1 MLLHRRTA
9 SAFSGAERGYMMMEE
24 NFMAMLQFPQP
35 KLVEKTGEGT
45 WRLTGRVILPED
57 GSLDRAAALLGE
69 DYPALAAAEKVRGG
83 AVRPGDLVVRLG
95 QPEVLADKTTFDEGF
110 TVEVGA
116 SAELTAQSRRAAV
129 YGLRTVFEAG
139 ELAFGRLAD
148 WPCTNERGLHL
159 DAGRKYYTK
168 DWIMERVKDL
178 SRNRMNVLWLHFSEN
193 EGFRID
199 SERHPE
205 VPSRF
210 HLTKDEV
217 REIIALCGELFVDI
231 NPALDCPG
239 HLGAALLEH
248 PRWRLNREMA
258 EPLYS
263 ALDITPMPGLSC
275 WSWWTSTRSCLPG
288 PRYSISAATNSLI
301 STTLSASRRW
311 MPAPGSAWAPTAA
324 AWISTWISSIRSL
337 PTSFQVRVWND
348 GLFRPDQAEHVELD
362 RNVQIAFWSNWD
374 KGMAPLKAF
383 LDRGYQVVNY
393 HSEYLYFILLIRKDY
408 SDPDPDKILTQ
419 WHPGM
424 FPTHPVSGPQ
434 TLDPKSEQM
443 LGCCYSIWSD
453 WPDLEDEEEVD
464 RRSRD
469 SIRAFGIRCWQ

>member
-1 MLLHRRTA
+1 
-9 SAFSGAERGYMMMEE
+9 MMMEE

-83 AVRPGDLVVRLG
+83 AARPGDLVVRLG
-95 QPEVLADKTTFDEGF
+95 QPEALAGKTTFDEGF

-239 HLGAALLEH
+239 HLGQALQEH

-258 EPLYS
+258 EPLWS
-263 ALDITPMPGLSC
+263 ALDITRQDARDFLLELVDEYAELFAGSKVFHIGGDEFIDFNHFERFPEMDACARERL
-275 WSWWTSTRSCLPG
+275 G
-288 PRYSISAATNSLI
+288 PDCGGVDLYVDFLNQVIAHVRAK
-301 STTLSASRRW
+301 
-311 MPAPGSAWAPTAA
+311 G
-324 AWISTWISSIRSL
+324 
-337 PTSFQVRVWND
+337 FQVRVWND

-362 RNVQIAFWSNWD
+362 RNVQIGFWSNWD
-374 KGMAPLKAF
+374 KGMAPLQAF

>member
-1 MLLHRRTA
+1 
-9 SAFSGAERGYMMMEE
+9 MMEE

-35 KLVEKTGEGT
+35 KLAEKTGEGT

-239 HLGAALLEH
+239 HLGTALLEH

-263 ALDITPMPGLSC
+263 ALDITNPDARAFLLELVDEYAELFAGSKVFHIGGDEFIDFNHFERFPEMDACARERL
-275 WSWWTSTRSCLPG
+275 G
-288 PRYSISAATNSLI
+288 PDCGGVDLYVDFLNQVIAHVRAK
-301 STTLSASRRW
+301 
-311 MPAPGSAWAPTAA
+311 G
-324 AWISTWISSIRSL
+324 
-337 PTSFQVRVWND
+337 FQVRVWND

>member
-1 MLLHRRTA
+1 
-9 SAFSGAERGYMMMEE
+9 MMMEE

-139 ELAFGRLAD
+139 ELAFGHLAD

-217 REIIALCGELFVDI
+217 REIIALCGGLFVDI

-263 ALDITPMPGLSC
+263 ALDITNPDARAFLLELVDEYAELFAGSKVFHIGGDEFIDFNHFELFPEMEACAKERL
-275 WSWWTSTRSCLPG
+275 G
-288 PRYSISAATNSLI
+288 PDCGGVDLYVEFLNEVIAHVRAK
-301 STTLSASRRW
+301 
-311 MPAPGSAWAPTAA
+311 G
-324 AWISTWISSIRSL
+324 
-337 PTSFQVRVWND
+337 FQVRVWND

-362 RNVQIAFWSNWD
+362 RNVQIGFWSNWD
-374 KGMAPLKAF
+374 KGMAPLQAF

-393 HSEYLYFILLIRKDY
+393 HSEYLYFILLIRQDY
-408 SDPDPDKILTQ
+408 KDPDPDRIMKE
-419 WHPGM
+419 WAPRV
-424 FPTHPVSGPQ
+424 FPTHPLTGPQ
-434 TLDPKSEQM
+434 TLDPASRQM

-469 SIRAFGIRCWQ
+469 SIRAFALRCWQ

>member
-1 MLLHRRTA
+1 
-9 SAFSGAERGYMMMEE
+9 MMMEE

-69 DYPALAAAEKVRGG
+69 DYPAPAAAEKVRGG

-95 QPEVLADKTTFDEGF
+95 QPEVLAGKTTFDEGF

-263 ALDITPMPGLSC
+263 ALDITNPDARAFLLELVDEYAELFAGSKVFHIGGDEFIDFNHFERFPEMDACARERL
-275 WSWWTSTRSCLPG
+275 G
-288 PRYSISAATNSLI
+288 PDCGGVDLYVDFLNQVIAHVRAK
-301 STTLSASRRW
+301 
-311 MPAPGSAWAPTAA
+311 G
-324 AWISTWISSIRSL
+324 
-337 PTSFQVRVWND
+337 FQVRVWND

>member
-1 MLLHRRTA
+1 
-9 SAFSGAERGYMMMEE
+9 MMMEE

-35 KLVEKTGEGT
+35 KLVEKTGVGT

-263 ALDITPMPGLSC
+263 ALDITNPDARAFLLELVDEYAELFAGSKVFHIGGDEFIDFNHFERFPEMDACARERL
-275 WSWWTSTRSCLPG
+275 G
-288 PRYSISAATNSLI
+288 PDCGGVDLYVDFLNQVIAHVRAK
-301 STTLSASRRW
+301 
-311 MPAPGSAWAPTAA
+311 G
-324 AWISTWISSIRSL
+324 
-337 PTSFQVRVWND
+337 FQVRVWND

>member
-1 MLLHRRTA
+1 
-9 SAFSGAERGYMMMEE
+9 
-24 NFMAMLQFPQP
+24 MAMLQFPQP

-69 DYPALAAAEKVRGG
+69 DYPALAAAEKIRGG

-95 QPEVLADKTTFDEGF
+95 QPEVLAGKTTFDEGF

-217 REIIALCGELFVDI
+217 REVIALCGELFVDI

-263 ALDITPMPGLSC
+263 ALDITNPDARAFLLELVDEYAELFAGSKVFHIGGDEFIDFNHFERFPEMDACARERL
-275 WSWWTSTRSCLPG
+275 G
-288 PRYSISAATNSLI
+288 PDCGGVDLYVDFLNQVIAHVRAK
-301 STTLSASRRW
+301 
-311 MPAPGSAWAPTAA
+311 G
-324 AWISTWISSIRSL
+324 
-337 PTSFQVRVWND
+337 FQVRVWND

>member
-1 MLLHRRTA
+1 
-9 SAFSGAERGYMMMEE
+9 MMMEE

-83 AVRPGDLVVRLG
+83 AARPGDLVVRLG
-95 QPEVLADKTTFDEGF
+95 QPEALAGKTTFDEGF

-217 REIIALCGELFVDI
+217 REIIALCGGLFVDI

-263 ALDITPMPGLSC
+263 ALDITNPDARAFLLELVDEYAELFAGSKVFHIGGDEFIDFNHFERFPEMDACARERL
-275 WSWWTSTRSCLPG
+275 G
-288 PRYSISAATNSLI
+288 PDCGGVDLYVDFLNQVIAHVRAK
-301 STTLSASRRW
+301 
-311 MPAPGSAWAPTAA
+311 G
-324 AWISTWISSIRSL
+324 
-337 PTSFQVRVWND
+337 FQVRVWND

-464 RRSRD
+464 QRSRD

>member
-1 MLLHRRTA
+1 
-9 SAFSGAERGYMMMEE
+9 MMMEE

-95 QPEVLADKTTFDEGF
+95 QPEVLAGKTTFDEGF

-210 HLTKDEV
+210 HLTMDEV

-263 ALDITPMPGLSC
+263 ALDITNPDARAFLLELVDEYAELFAGSKVFHIGGDEFIDFNHFERFPEMDACARERL
-275 WSWWTSTRSCLPG
+275 G
-288 PRYSISAATNSLI
+288 PDCGGVDLYVDFLNQVIAHVRAK
-301 STTLSASRRW
+301 
-311 MPAPGSAWAPTAA
+311 G
-324 AWISTWISSIRSL
+324 
-337 PTSFQVRVWND
+337 FQVRVWND

>member
-1 MLLHRRTA
+1 
-9 SAFSGAERGYMMMEE
+9 
-24 NFMAMLQFPQP
+24 MAMLQFPQP

-110 TVEVGA
+110 TVEVGV

-263 ALDITPMPGLSC
+263 ALDITNPDARAFLLELVDEYAELFAGSKVFHIGGDEFIDFNHFERFPEMDACARERL
-275 WSWWTSTRSCLPG
+275 G
-288 PRYSISAATNSLI
+288 PDCGGVDLYVDFLNQVIAHVRAK
-301 STTLSASRRW
+301 
-311 MPAPGSAWAPTAA
+311 G
-324 AWISTWISSIRSL
+324 
-337 PTSFQVRVWND
+337 FQVRVWND

>member
-1 MLLHRRTA
+1 
-9 SAFSGAERGYMMMEE
+9 MMMEE

-83 AVRPGDLVVRLG
+83 AARPGDLVVRLG
-95 QPEVLADKTTFDEGF
+95 RPEVLADRTTFDEGF
-110 TVEVGA
+110 VVEAGEA
-116 SAELTAQSRRAAV
+116 AELTAQSGRAAV
-129 YGLRTVFEAG
+129 YGLRAVFEADG
-139 ELAFGRLAD
+139 LAHGRLAD
-148 WPCTNERGLHL
+148 WPSTNERGLHL

-168 DWIMERVKDL
+168 NWIMERVKDL

-217 REIIALCGELFVDI
+217 REIIALCGDLFVDI

-239 HLGAALLEH
+239 HLGTALLEH
-248 PRWRLNREMA
+248 PRWRLNRQMT

-263 ALDITPMPGLSC
+263 ALDITKPEARAFLLELVDEYAELFAGSKVFHIGGDEFIDFNHFELFPEMEACAKERL
-275 WSWWTSTRSCLPG
+275 G
-288 PRYSISAATNSLI
+288 PDCGGVDLYVEFLNEVIAHVRAK
-301 STTLSASRRW
+301 
-311 MPAPGSAWAPTAA
+311 G
-324 AWISTWISSIRSL
+324 
-337 PTSFQVRVWND
+337 FQVRVWND

-469 SIRAFGIRCWQ
+469 SIRAFALRCWQ

>member
-1 MLLHRRTA
+1 
-9 SAFSGAERGYMMMEE
+9 MMMEE

-95 QPEVLADKTTFDEGF
+95 QPEALAGKTTFDEGF

-217 REIIALCGELFVDI
+217 REIIALCGGLFVDI

-263 ALDITPMPGLSC
+263 ALDITNPDARAFLLELVDEYAELFAGSKVFHIGGDEFIDFNHFERFPEMDACARERL
-275 WSWWTSTRSCLPG
+275 G
-288 PRYSISAATNSLI
+288 PDCGGVDLYVDFLNQVIAHVRAK
-301 STTLSASRRW
+301 
-311 MPAPGSAWAPTAA
+311 G
-324 AWISTWISSIRSL
+324 
-337 PTSFQVRVWND
+337 FQVRVWND

>member
-1 MLLHRRTA
+1 
-9 SAFSGAERGYMMMEE
+9 MMMEE

-168 DWIMERVKDL
+168 DWIMKRVKDL

-263 ALDITPMPGLSC
+263 ALDITNPDARAFLLELVDEYAELFAGSKVFHIGGDEFIDFNHFERFPEMDACARERL
-275 WSWWTSTRSCLPG
+275 G
-288 PRYSISAATNSLI
+288 PDCGGVDLYVDFLNQVIAHVRAK
-301 STTLSASRRW
+301 
-311 MPAPGSAWAPTAA
+311 G
-324 AWISTWISSIRSL
+324 
-337 PTSFQVRVWND
+337 FQVRVWND

>member
-1 MLLHRRTA
+1 
-9 SAFSGAERGYMMMEE
+9 MMMEE

-95 QPEVLADKTTFDEGF
+95 QPEVLAGKTTFDEGF

-217 REIIALCGELFVDI
+217 REIIALCGDLFVDI

-239 HLGAALLEH
+239 HLGTALMEH
-248 PRWRLNREMA
+248 PRWRLNRQMT

-263 ALDITPMPGLSC
+263 ALDITNPEARAFLLELVDEYAELFAGSKVFHIGGDEFIDFNHFELFPEMEACAKERLGPGCGGVDLYVEFLNEVIAHV
-275 WSWWTSTRSCLPG
+275 RAKG
-288 PRYSISAATNSLI
+288 
-301 STTLSASRRW
+301 
-311 MPAPGSAWAPTAA
+311 
-324 AWISTWISSIRSL
+324 
-337 PTSFQVRVWND
+337 FQVRVWND

-469 SIRAFGIRCWQ
+469 SIRAFALRCWQ

>member
-1 MLLHRRTA
+1 
-9 SAFSGAERGYMMMEE
+9 MMMEE

-83 AVRPGDLVVRLG
+83 AARPGDLVVRLG
-95 QPEVLADKTTFDEGF
+95 QPEALAGKTTFDEGF

-217 REIIALCGELFVDI
+217 REIIALCGGLFVDI

-263 ALDITPMPGLSC
+263 ALDITNPDARAFLLELVDEYAELFAGSKVFHIGGDEFIDFNHFERFPEMDACARERL
-275 WSWWTSTRSCLPG
+275 G
-288 PRYSISAATNSLI
+288 PDCGGVDLYVDFLNQVIAHVRAK
-301 STTLSASRRW
+301 
-311 MPAPGSAWAPTAA
+311 G
-324 AWISTWISSIRSL
+324 
-337 PTSFQVRVWND
+337 FQVRVWND

>member
-1 MLLHRRTA
+1 
-9 SAFSGAERGYMMMEE
+9 
-24 NFMAMLQFPQP
+24 MAMLQFPQP

-95 QPEVLADKTTFDEGF
+95 QPEVLAGKTTFDEGF

-263 ALDITPMPGLSC
+263 ALDITNPDARAFLLELVDEYAELFAGSKVFHIGGDEFIDFNHFERFPEMDACARERL
-275 WSWWTSTRSCLPG
+275 G
-288 PRYSISAATNSLI
+288 PDCGGVDLYVDFLNQVIAHVRAK
-301 STTLSASRRW
+301 
-311 MPAPGSAWAPTAA
+311 G
-324 AWISTWISSIRSL
+324 
-337 PTSFQVRVWND
+337 FQIRVWND

>member
-1 MLLHRRTA
+1 
-9 SAFSGAERGYMMMEE
+9 
-24 NFMAMLQFPQP
+24 MAMLQFPQP

-217 REIIALCGELFVDI
+217 REIIALCGDLFVDI

-263 ALDITPMPGLSC
+263 ALDITNPDARAFLLELVDEYAELFAGSKVFHIGGDEFIDFNHFERFPEMDACARERL
-275 WSWWTSTRSCLPG
+275 G
-288 PRYSISAATNSLI
+288 PDCGGVDLYVDFLNQVIAHVRAK
-301 STTLSASRRW
+301 
-311 MPAPGSAWAPTAA
+311 G
-324 AWISTWISSIRSL
+324 
-337 PTSFQVRVWND
+337 FQVRVWND

>member
-1 MLLHRRTA
+1 
-9 SAFSGAERGYMMMEE
+9 MMMEE

-217 REIIALCGELFVDI
+217 REIIALCGDLFVDI

-239 HLGAALLEH
+239 HLGTALMEH
-248 PRWRLNREMA
+248 PRWRLNRQMT

-263 ALDITPMPGLSC
+263 ALDITKPEARAFLLELVDEYAELFAGSKVFHIGGDEFIDFNHFERFPEMDACARERL
-275 WSWWTSTRSCLPG
+275 G
-288 PRYSISAATNSLI
+288 PDCGGVDLYVDFLNQVIAHVRAK
-301 STTLSASRRW
+301 
-311 MPAPGSAWAPTAA
+311 G
-324 AWISTWISSIRSL
+324 
-337 PTSFQVRVWND
+337 FQVRVWND

>member
-1 MLLHRRTA
+1 
-9 SAFSGAERGYMMMEE
+9 MMMEE

-95 QPEVLADKTTFDEGF
+95 QPEVLAGKTTFDEGF

-263 ALDITPMPGLSC
+263 ALDITNPDARAFLLELVDEYAELFAGSKVFHIGGDEFIDFNHFERFPEMDACARERL
-275 WSWWTSTRSCLPG
+275 G
-288 PRYSISAATNSLI
+288 PDCGGVDLYVDFLNQVIAHVRAK
-301 STTLSASRRW
+301 
-311 MPAPGSAWAPTAA
+311 G
-324 AWISTWISSIRSL
+324 
-337 PTSFQVRVWND
+337 FQVRVWND

-393 HSEYLYFILLIRKDY
+393 HSEYLYFNLLIRKDY

>member
-1 MLLHRRTA
+1 
-9 SAFSGAERGYMMMEE
+9 MMMEE

-217 REIIALCGELFVDI
+217 REIIALCGDLFVDI

-239 HLGAALLEH
+239 HLGTALMEH
-248 PRWRLNREMA
+248 PRWRLNRQMT

-263 ALDITPMPGLSC
+263 ALDITKPEARAFLLELVDEYAELFAGSKVFHIGGDEFIDFNHFERFPEMDACARERL
-275 WSWWTSTRSCLPG
+275 G
-288 PRYSISAATNSLI
+288 PDCGGVDLYVDFLNQVIAHVRAK
-301 STTLSASRRW
+301 
-311 MPAPGSAWAPTAA
+311 G
-324 AWISTWISSIRSL
+324 
-337 PTSFQVRVWND
+337 FQVRVWND

-434 TLDPKSEQM
+434 TLNPKSEQM

>member
-1 MLLHRRTA
+1 
-9 SAFSGAERGYMMMEE
+9 MMMEE

-95 QPEVLADKTTFDEGF
+95 QPEVLAGKTTFDEGF

-168 DWIMERVKDL
+168 DWIMKRVKDL

-239 HLGAALLEH
+239 HLCAALLEH

-263 ALDITPMPGLSC
+263 ALDITNPDARAFLLELVDEYAELFAGSKVFHIGGDEFIDFNHFERFPEMDACARERL
-275 WSWWTSTRSCLPG
+275 G
-288 PRYSISAATNSLI
+288 PDCGGVDLYVDFLNQVIAHVRAK
-301 STTLSASRRW
+301 
-311 MPAPGSAWAPTAA
+311 G
-324 AWISTWISSIRSL
+324 
-337 PTSFQVRVWND
+337 FQVRVWND

>member
-1 MLLHRRTA
+1 
-9 SAFSGAERGYMMMEE
+9 MMMEE

-110 TVEVGA
+110 TVEVGV

-168 DWIMERVKDL
+168 GWIMERVKDL

-263 ALDITPMPGLSC
+263 ALDITNPDARAFLLELVDEYAELFAGSKVFHIGGDEFIDFNHFERFPEMDACARERL
-275 WSWWTSTRSCLPG
+275 G
-288 PRYSISAATNSLI
+288 PDCGGVDLYVDFLNQVIAHVRAK
-301 STTLSASRRW
+301 
-311 MPAPGSAWAPTAA
+311 G
-324 AWISTWISSIRSL
+324 
-337 PTSFQVRVWND
+337 FQVRVWND

>member
-1 MLLHRRTA
+1 
-9 SAFSGAERGYMMMEE
+9 
-24 NFMAMLQFPQP
+24 MAMLQFPQP

-110 TVEVGA
+110 TVEVGV

-217 REIIALCGELFVDI
+217 REIIALCGDLFVDI

-239 HLGAALLEH
+239 HLGTALMEH
-248 PRWRLNREMA
+248 PRWRLNRQMT

-263 ALDITPMPGLSC
+263 ALDITKPEARAFLLELVDEYAELFAGSKVFHIGGDEFIDFNHFERFPEMDACARERL
-275 WSWWTSTRSCLPG
+275 G
-288 PRYSISAATNSLI
+288 PDCGGVDLYVDFLNQVIAHVRAK
-301 STTLSASRRW
+301 
-311 MPAPGSAWAPTAA
+311 G
-324 AWISTWISSIRSL
+324 
-337 PTSFQVRVWND
+337 FQVRVWND

>member
-1 MLLHRRTA
+1 
-9 SAFSGAERGYMMMEE
+9 MMMEE

-95 QPEVLADKTTFDEGF
+95 QPEVLAGKTTFDEGF

-263 ALDITPMPGLSC
+263 ALDITNPDARAFLLELVDEYAELFAGSKVFHIGGDEFIDFNHFERFPEMDACARERL
-275 WSWWTSTRSCLPG
+275 G
-288 PRYSISAATNSLI
+288 PDCGGVDLYVDFLNQVIAHVRAK
-301 STTLSASRRW
+301 
-311 MPAPGSAWAPTAA
+311 G
-324 AWISTWISSIRSL
+324 
-337 PTSFQVRVWND
+337 FQVRVWND

-464 RRSRD
+464 QRSRD

>member
-1 MLLHRRTA
+1 
-9 SAFSGAERGYMMMEE
+9 MMMEE

-139 ELAFGRLAD
+139 ELAFGHLAD

-217 REIIALCGELFVDI
+217 REIIALCGGLFVDI

-263 ALDITPMPGLSC
+263 ALDITNPDARAFLLELVDEYAELFAGSKVFHIGGDEFIDFNHFERFPEMDACARERL
-275 WSWWTSTRSCLPG
+275 G
-288 PRYSISAATNSLI
+288 PDCGGVDLYVDFLNQVIAHVRAK
-301 STTLSASRRW
+301 
-311 MPAPGSAWAPTAA
+311 G
-324 AWISTWISSIRSL
+324 
-337 PTSFQVRVWND
+337 FQVRVWND

>member
-1 MLLHRRTA
+1 
-9 SAFSGAERGYMMMEE
+9 MMMEE

-95 QPEVLADKTTFDEGF
+95 QPEVLAGKTTFDEGF

-263 ALDITPMPGLSC
+263 ALDITNPDARAFLLELVDEYAELFAGSKVFHIGGDEFIDFNHFERFPEMDACARERL
-275 WSWWTSTRSCLPG
+275 G
-288 PRYSISAATNSLI
+288 PDCGGVDLYVDFLNQVIAHVRAK
-301 STTLSASRRW
+301 
-311 MPAPGSAWAPTAA
+311 G
-324 AWISTWISSIRSL
+324 
-337 PTSFQVRVWND
+337 FQVRVWND

-393 HSEYLYFILLIRKDY
+393 HSE
-408 SDPDPDKILTQ
+408 
-419 WHPGM
+419 
-424 FPTHPVSGPQ
+424 
-434 TLDPKSEQM
+434 
-443 LGCCYSIWSD
+443 
-453 WPDLEDEEEVD
+453 
-464 RRSRD
+464 
-469 SIRAFGIRCWQ
+469 

>member
-1 MLLHRRTA
+1 
-9 SAFSGAERGYMMMEE
+9 
-24 NFMAMLQFPQP
+24 MAMLQFPQP
-35 KLVEKTGEGT
+35 KLVEKTGVGT

-263 ALDITPMPGLSC
+263 ALDITNPDARAFLLELVDEYAELFAGSKVFHIGGDEFIDFNHFERFPEMDACARERL
-275 WSWWTSTRSCLPG
+275 G
-288 PRYSISAATNSLI
+288 PDCGGVDLYVDFLNQVIAHVRAK
-301 STTLSASRRW
+301 
-311 MPAPGSAWAPTAA
+311 G
-324 AWISTWISSIRSL
+324 
-337 PTSFQVRVWND
+337 FQVRVWND

-434 TLDPKSEQM
+434 TLNPKSEQM

>member
-1 MLLHRRTA
+1 
-9 SAFSGAERGYMMMEE
+9 
-24 NFMAMLQFPQP
+24 MAMLQFPQP

-95 QPEVLADKTTFDEGF
+95 QPEVLAGKTTFDEGF

-129 YGLRTVFEAG
+129 YGLRAVFEAG

-263 ALDITPMPGLSC
+263 ALDITNPDARAFLLELVDEYAELFAGSKVFHIGGDEFIDFNHFERFPEMDACARERL
-275 WSWWTSTRSCLPG
+275 G
-288 PRYSISAATNSLI
+288 PDCGGVDLYVDFLNQVIAHVRAK
-301 STTLSASRRW
+301 
-311 MPAPGSAWAPTAA
+311 G
-324 AWISTWISSIRSL
+324 
-337 PTSFQVRVWND
+337 FQVRVWND

>member
-1 MLLHRRTA
+1 
-9 SAFSGAERGYMMMEE
+9 MMMEE

-35 KLVEKTGEGT
+35 KLVEKTGVGT

-110 TVEVGA
+110 TVEVGV

-263 ALDITPMPGLSC
+263 ALDITNPDARAFLLELVDEYAELFAGSKVFHIGGDEFIDFNHFERFPEMDACARERL
-275 WSWWTSTRSCLPG
+275 G
-288 PRYSISAATNSLI
+288 PDCGGVDLYVDFLNQVIAHVRAK
-301 STTLSASRRW
+301 
-311 MPAPGSAWAPTAA
+311 G
-324 AWISTWISSIRSL
+324 
-337 PTSFQVRVWND
+337 FQVRVWND

-434 TLDPKSEQM
+434 TLNPKSEQM

>member
-1 MLLHRRTA
+1 
-9 SAFSGAERGYMMMEE
+9 MMMEE

-116 SAELTAQSRRAAV
+116 SAELMAQSRRAAV

-263 ALDITPMPGLSC
+263 ALDITNPDARAFLLELVDEYAELFAGSKVFHIGGDEFIDFNHFERFPEMDACARERL
-275 WSWWTSTRSCLPG
+275 G
-288 PRYSISAATNSLI
+288 PDCGGVDLYVDFLNQVIAHVRAK
-301 STTLSASRRW
+301 
-311 MPAPGSAWAPTAA
+311 G
-324 AWISTWISSIRSL
+324 
-337 PTSFQVRVWND
+337 FQVRVWND

-434 TLDPKSEQM
+434 TLNPKSEQM

>member
-1 MLLHRRTA
+1 
-9 SAFSGAERGYMMMEE
+9 MMMEE
-24 NFMAMLQFPQP
+24 KFMAILQFPQP
-35 KLVEKTGEGT
+35 KLVEKTGEGA

-69 DYPALAAAEKVRGG
+69 DHPALAAAEKVHGG
-83 AVRPGDLVVRLG
+83 AARPGDLVVRLG
-95 QPEVLADKTTFDEGF
+95 QPDVLEGKTTFDEGF
-110 TVEVGA
+110 AVEAGEF
-116 SAELTAQSRRAAV
+116 AELTAQSRRAAV

-139 ELAFGRLAD
+139 ELAHGRLAD
-148 WPCTNERGLHL
+148 WPGANERGLHL
-159 DAGRKYYTK
+159 DAARKYYTK
-168 DWIMERVKDL
+168 NWIMERVKDL

-199 SERHPE
+199 SQRHPE

-217 REIIALCGELFVDI
+217 REIIALCNDLFIDI

-239 HLGAALLEH
+239 HLGAALMEH

-258 EPLYS
+258 EPLFS
-263 ALDITPMPGLSC
+263 ALDITNPDARAFLLELVDEYAELFAGSKVFHIGGDEFIDFNHFERFPEMEACAKERL
-275 WSWWTSTRSCLPG
+275 G
-288 PRYSISAATNSLI
+288 PDCGGVDLYVDFLNQVIAHVRAK
-301 STTLSASRRW
+301 
-311 MPAPGSAWAPTAA
+311 G
-324 AWISTWISSIRSL
+324 
-337 PTSFQVRVWND
+337 FQVRVWND
-348 GLFRPDQAEHVELD
+348 GLFRPDLAEHVELD

-393 HSEYLYFILLIRKDY
+393 HSEYLYYILLIRKDY
-408 SDPDPDKILTQ
+408 SDPDPDKILNQ
-419 WHPGM
+419 WNPGM
-424 FPTHPVSGPQ
+424 FPTHPLSGPQ
-434 TLDPKSEQM
+434 TLDPKSAQM

-453 WPDLEDEEEVD
+453 WPDLEDEDEVD